1 MTLATA
7 TNDCVAAV
15 CATFGS
21 VFAVIDEWRVS
32 IETLIDA
39 SAGILDSAQVDTEIE
54 ALVVPELSS
63 DGALVIGAGFVAAP
77 RFLADTDWHL
87 AWWLGHSNTFGLGSA
102 DPSIRRLMA
111 VEDEFSESFRD
122 YTNLEWWRVPART
135 GTRHVTGPYVDYLC
149 TDDYTLTLTVP
160 VTHGSTMVGV
170 VGADLYVNDI
180 ERILLPR
187 VRAIAG
193 TATIVNASGRVVVS
207 TDVHRATGSLL
218 RSPKDGAVPKDGADG
233 AMVPCGDTGLSL
245 APTGRVS
252 TSSTT
257 GGGSTTEDTA
267 TAQYS

>member
-7 TNDCVAAV
+7 TDDCVAAV
-15 CATFGS
+15 CSTFGG
-21 VFAVIDEWRVS
+21 VFDVIDEWRVS
-32 IETLIDA
+32 IEQLIDA
-39 SAGILDSAQVDTEIE
+39 SAGIVDSAQVDAEVE

-63 DGALVIGAGFVAAP
+63 DGALAIGAGFVAAP

-87 AWWLGHSNTFGLGSA
+87 AWWLGHLNTFGLGSA
-102 DPSIRRLMA
+102 DPSIRRLIA

-135 GTRHVTGPYVDYLC
+135 GARHITGPYVDYLC

-160 VTHGSTMVGV
+160 VMLGSTMVGV

-207 TDVHRATGSLL
+207 TDAHRATGSLL
-218 RSPKDGAVPKDGADG
+218 RAADD

-245 APTGRVS
+245 ALTV
-252 TSSTT
+252 
-257 GGGSTTEDTA
+257 
-267 TAQYS
+267 